1 MKYVWLDCDPGH
13 DDATAI
19 LLAVH
24 CPNVTLLGISTV
36 HGNASA
42 ENTNNN
48 AARCLHAFAAKE
60 HIRVCPGAK
69 KPLIRVERHDPEIHG
84 IDGLGGV
91 QGLPPATNP
100 TVQARLFSDGTPMRA
115 LEGMAQAISTTWNNG
130 QGSKATVVS
139 SGPMTNIALFV
150 SVYPDLLDGI
160 EQFVFMGGGVG
171 MGNRSASAEFNILC
185 DPEAAQIVLD
195 VPVKKTMIPINV
207 THTAIVTRGIL
218 TQLLVPGSAP
228 ASIDKPLPQATSP
241 LRHMLSTLIGF
252 FAESY
257 KSTFGFV
264 DGPPLHDA
272 LTIAYVEKPEL
283 FTCKRYRV
291 DVELAGTHTAG
302 ETVVDVFN
310 YRSVDDSWGRNGKNC
325 LVAEKLDVD
334 GFFELFL
341 NCIAR
346 CDKVSPLNQ

>member
-1 MKYVWLDCDPGH
+1 MH
-13 DDATAI
+13 
-19 LLAVH
+19 LLYS
-24 CPNVTLLGISTV
+24 PPTSPL
-36 HGNASA
+36 
-42 ENTNNN
+42 
-48 AARCLHAFAAKE
+48 
-60 HIRVCPGAK
+60 
-69 KPLIRVERHDPEIHG
+69 PLI
-84 IDGLGGV
+84 
-91 QGLPPATNP
+91 
-100 TVQARLFSDGTPMRA
+100 
-115 LEGMAQAISTTWNNG
+115 
-130 QGSKATVVS
+130 
-139 SGPMTNIALFV
+139 
-150 SVYPDLLDGI
+150 
-160 EQFVFMGGGVG
+160 
-171 MGNRSASAEFNILC
+171 AE
-185 DPEAAQIVLD
+185 AKQIVLD

-310 YRSVDDSWGRNGKNC
+310 YRSVDVSWGRNGKNC
-325 LVAEKLDVD
+325 LVAEKLDVRSIVVRIRATI
-334 GFFELFL
+334 LS
-341 NCIAR
+341 
-346 CDKVSPLNQ
+346 CD